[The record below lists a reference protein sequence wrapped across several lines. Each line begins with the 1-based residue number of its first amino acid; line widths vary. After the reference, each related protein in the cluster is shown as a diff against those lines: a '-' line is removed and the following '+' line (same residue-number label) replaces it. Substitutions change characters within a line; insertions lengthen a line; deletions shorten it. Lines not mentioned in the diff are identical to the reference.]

1 MIPCGLT
8 QLFDVEVTLVTI
20 ANPLLNLLIRF
31 LTNLRLFSLD
41 DGLSGLHESSP

>member
-1 MIPCGLT
+1 MPRGLT
-8 QLFDVEVTLVTI
+8 QLFDVKVTLVAV

-41 DGLSGLHESSP
+41 DGLSSLHESSP